1 MLAPIEAAWMFLKS
15 QPTERDARIQNEEG
29 EGRVPPTPPWS
40 STDQGYN
47 PNKELPYPWEEDNH
61 ELSEASPAAPPKK
74 LSEFPWQEGPT
85 LGEMADMDPEEVE
98 HYRREAGRRS
108 TKDKRPSGQ
117 PTLHDY

>member
-15 QPTERDARIQNEEG
+15 QPTERDARINNERMEPFHPNMVDSHWPHMRGEEEG
-29 EGRVPPTPPWS
+29 QNNQEVTEAPT
-40 STDQGYN
+40 
-47 PNKELPYPWEEDNH
+47 
-61 ELSEASPAAPPKK
+61 AAPPRN

-108 TKDKRPSGQ
+108 TENKRPSDQ